1 MEDFI
6 TSDMFT
12 SLIGCV
18 AIVSASTQV
27 LKQYIRLNA
36 LIINFVM
43 SLLVCIIRI
52 FVIGDL
58 TPMGITLGLL
68 NIVPILLS
76 STGAYE
82 VGKNIVEKAKG
93 ER

>member
-6 TSDMFT
+6 TTDMFT

-18 AIVSASTQV
+18 AITTATTQL
-27 LKQYIRLNA
+27 LKQYINLNA
-36 LIINFVM
+36 LIINLIVSFI
-43 SLLVCIIRI
+43 VCVIRI
-52 FVIGDL
+52 FVINDL
-58 TPMGITLGLL
+58 TPMGITIGML
-68 NIVPILLS
+68 NIIPILLS
-76 STGAYE
+76 STGTYE